1 MNKREVAHALRT
13 MGALLQVKGEDSF
26 KVRSYE
32 RAADSLEGA
41 DYDLRA
47 MAEEGRLTEIPGIG
61 KNLEPKVRDLVL
73 TGRSPFLERLVQE
86 IPEGILDLL
95 RVPGIGPKTARL
107 LHSELGV
114 AGLDDLDRA
123 LSEHRV
129 QGLPGM
135 GRKREELMRK
145 GLDEIKK
152 YAGRLSIGVALPV
165 LEDLSATLSDMGVE
179 CWITGETRRY
189 EESVASLDLL
199 IREKDGEEPW
209 DVLHR
214 TGVLAALSP
223 AGIRERWDEA
233 AGRFTFAT
241 SFGVP
246 LRIFF
251 CPEEGLGLRLAEL
264 TGPAS
269 FMNAILGAYREKGL
283 AAGSLPR
290 RGGREVGTPWD
301 LELFKAIGATYLPP
315 ELRHRGELAGLALS
329 GDPRASQRLDDVVSP
344 QDIRGDLHVHT
355 TWSDGVGTIEEMV
368 VAARKRGYDYI
379 AVTDHATEIK
389 MIRGLTE
396 ERLSAQIAEIEEL
409 RPKYPD
415 IQILTGVEVDV
426 LRDGRLYLSD
436 EVLSRLDVVVASV
449 HQDVSD
455 SRGELANRLL
465 KVVENPN
472 VDILGHL
479 TGRVIGRRPGVS
491 ESLVRVFEAAANNGI
506 ALEVNASPERLDL
519 PETLAA
525 EAVSRGARLAVS
537 TDAHRLESLDSMRFG
552 VLSVCRRAAIPKT
565 MIVNSAPYFRRS

>member
-1 MNKREVAHALRT
+1 MNRREVAHALRT
-13 MGALLQVKGEDSF
+13 MGALLQVKGEESF

-32 RAADSLEGA
+32 KAADSLEAG

-47 MAEEGRLTEIPGIG
+47 MAEQGRLTEIPGIG

-135 GRKREELMRK
+135 GRKREELMRR
-145 GLDEIKK
+145 GLNEIKK
-152 YAGRLSIGVALPV
+152 YAGRLSIGIALPV
-165 LEDLSATLSDMGVE
+165 MEDLAATLSDLGVE
-179 CWITGETRRY
+179 CCIVGETRRY
-189 EESVASLDLL
+189 EETVASLDLL
-199 IREKDGEEPW
+199 VRDKEGEEPW
-209 DVLHR
+209 DVLHK
-214 TGVLAALSP
+214 TGVLASHSP
-223 AGIRERWDEA
+223 GDIRERWDEA
-233 AGRFTFAT
+233 AGVFTFAT

-246 LRIFF
+246 LRVFF
-251 CPEEGLGLRLAEL
+251 SPGERLGWRFAEI

-269 FMNAILGAYREKGL
+269 FVDALRNAYRDKGL
-283 AAGSLPR
+283 RPGSRGAGD
-290 RGGREVGTPWD
+290 GREVGAQWD
-301 LELFKAIGATYLPP
+301 LGLFEDIGAVYLPP
-315 ELRHRGELAGLALS
+315 EMRHLGELACLALS
-329 GDPRASQRLDDVVSP
+329 GDMQVSRRIGEVVSP
-344 QDIRGDLHVHT
+344 EDIRGDLHVHT
-355 TWSDGVGTIEEMV
+355 AWSDGVGSIEEMV
-368 VAARKRGYDYI
+368 VAARKQGWDYI

-396 ERLSAQIAEIEEL
+396 ERLLAQIAEIEAL

-436 EVLSRLDVVVASV
+436 EVLSKLDVVVASV

-455 SRGELANRLL
+455 SRGELTDRLL
-465 KVVENPN
+465 KAVENPN
-472 VDILGHL
+472 VDILGHM
-479 TGRVIGRRPGVS
+479 TGRVIGRRPGAS
-491 ESLVRVFEAAANNGI
+491 DSLARVFEAAARNGV
-506 ALEVNASPERLDL
+506 AVEVNASPERLDL
-519 PETLAA
+519 PEALAA
-525 EAVSRGARLAVS
+525 EAVSRGVRLAVC
-537 TDAHRLESLDSMRFG
+537 TDAHRPESLDSMRFG
-552 VLSVCRRAAIPKT
+552 VLSVCRRAAIPKA
-565 MIVNSAPYFRRS
+565 MIVNAAPRFPRS